1 VTVLLEV
8 ASTPEDASSARMV
21 RDSLV
26 VVVNAPVV
34 LRKTMLEGSETSTN
48 GEMVVDASAVT

>member
-1 VTVLLEV
+1 
-8 ASTPEDASSARMV
+8 MV
-21 RDSLV
+21 RDSLDV
-26 VVVNAPVV
+26 VVTAPVV